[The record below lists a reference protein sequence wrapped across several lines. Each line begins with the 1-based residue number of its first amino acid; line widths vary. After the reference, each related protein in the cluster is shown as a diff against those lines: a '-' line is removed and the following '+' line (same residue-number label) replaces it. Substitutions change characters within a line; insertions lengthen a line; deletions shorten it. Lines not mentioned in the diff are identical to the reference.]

1 MGHTTSPL
9 SVLNAAIRCW
19 ECGYTDSALL
29 LNMTLLVHIVAVMRM
44 SNFVA
49 GLTNT
54 NPATTA
60 PVYKQYR
67 YVQYNG
73 TVGLGATVSVSFPPT
88 MDMFRYV
95 IIQAQHESD
104 LAICLGEVKVFLRG
118 M

>member
-1 MGHTTSPL
+1 MRLL
-9 SVLNAAIRCW
+9 S
-19 ECGYTDSALL
+19 
-29 LNMTLLVHIVAVMRM
+29 LVVIVAVMRL

-73 TVGLGATVSVSFPPT
+73 TVGLGANVSVSFPPT
-88 MDMFRYV
+88 ADKFRYV
-95 IIQAQHESD
+95 IIQNQFED
-104 LAICLGEVKVFLRG
+104 NETLCLSEVKVFLRG
-118 M
+118 THVIIAVAPNYDILGLYNNDYTD